1 MVPQVRLQRR
11 INLMAKLTEA
21 KKRANKKWNEKN
33 KERVHYLS
41 YRSQAKSF
49 IRRFATEEDLD
60 ELEKLIAEKR
70 KKL

>member
-1 MVPQVRLQRR
+1 
-11 INLMAKLTEA
+11 MAKLTEA

-33 KERVHYLS
+33 KERVRYLS

>member
-1 MVPQVRLQRR
+1 MG
-11 INLMAKLTEA
+11 KLSEA
-21 KKRANKKWNEKN
+21 KKRANKKWNENN

-49 IRRFATEEDLD
+49 IRRFATKEDLD

-70 KKL
+70 KKDK